1 MQQQEEIQKLK
12 AHLTDFLKTEKFSVK
27 PLYGG
32 ASVRRY
38 YTLNFSD
45 HTYFPNSRVILMH
58 IPEDYL
64 EMADDFLNISF
75 YFKRHRIAHPRVYE
89 IHRKRGWIFLEPA
102 AGEQLDL
109 YLNAHPEEMAK
120 VYPRLL
126 NFLIN
131 LQKRSTPEINCP
143 AYRRHFDKEKYL
155 FEFRFHV
162 EEQLVNTYWGYRF
175 TDAEKKVFYRF
186 SQEVSSFLHSQ
197 AKFFVHRDFQS
208 SNIFYAPD
216 SSDSLFQVIDF
227 QDARSGGMVYDL
239 VSMVWDSYVDIPP
252 ELRTQLVEQFF
263 RQQPAVARHLNKKQ
277 YRKTVDYTI
286 IQRKLHDAGAFAY
299 NYNRTGKHFFLKY
312 LNPAVGMA
320 LSVMEKYPNFAEMAG
335 IFQKLLQEHS
345 G

>member
-1 MQQQEEIQKLK
+1 MQQQEEIENLK
-12 AHLTDFLKTEKFSVK
+12 KHLTQFLKTENFSVE

-38 YTLNFSD
+38 YTLNFYD

-75 YFKRHRIAHPRVYE
+75 YFKRHQIAHPRVYE
-89 IHRKRGWIFLEPA
+89 IYRKSGWIFLEPA

-109 YLNAHPEEMAK
+109 YLKAHPEEIIDI
-120 VYPRLL
+120 YSRLL
-126 NFLIN
+126 DFLVN
-131 LQKRSTPEINCP
+131 LQNRALPEINCP
-143 AYRRHFDKEKYL
+143 AFRRHFDKEKYL

-162 EEQLVNTYWGYRF
+162 EEQLINTYWGYRF
-175 TDAEKKVFYRF
+175 PEDEQKLFGRF
-186 SQEVSSFLHSQ
+186 SQEVSSYLHSQ
-197 AKFFVHRDFQS
+197 ANFFVHRDFQS

-216 SSDSLFQVIDF
+216 GSDSFFQVIDF

-263 RQQPAVARHLNKKQ
+263 RKQPAVARHLNEEQ
-277 YRKTVDYTI
+277 YWQTVDYTI

-299 NYNRTGKHFFLKY
+299 NYNRTGKHFFLQY
-312 LNPAVGMA
+312 LNPAVRMA
-320 LSVMEKYPNFAEMAG
+320 LSVMEKYPKFGEMAG
-335 IFQKLLQEHS
+335 IFEKLLQEHA